1 MNFIK
6 ENWKRYFIS
15 SLQTF
20 FSVFLPL
27 FIPELL
33 VMDWNNL
40 NGAVVLA
47 LVVTAIRAGIKAV
60 IELWFPKKY

>member
-1 MNFIK
+1 MGFIK
-6 ENWKRYFIS
+6 ENWKRYLIS

-20 FSVFLPL
+20 FAVFIPL

-33 VMDWNNL
+33 NMDWNNL
-40 NGAVVLA
+40 DTTTIAA

-60 IELWFPKKY
+60 VELWMPKK